1 MRKFEVVRED
11 AIQYEILPPK
21 MPNRATKHSAGY
33 DFYSPIDIIVE
44 PKKMQMI
51 WSNVK
56 ACFGTDEVLILCV
69 TSGMGKHQIMM
80 ANTIGIIDCDYY
92 GNPSNDGNLG
102 FRLYNFGDEPY
113 IIKAGDK
120 IGEGVFYKYLTVD
133 DEEEITAE
141 RTGGYGSTVKK

>member
-11 AIQYEILPPK
+11 AIEYGILPPK

-33 DFYSPIDIIVE
+33 DFYSPIDIVVE

-113 IIKAGDK
+113 VIKAGDK